1 MKWYLALLIVYL
13 IQYASLKPLDDDNQ
27 VQEGDD
33 KRDKISTEPE
43 KPSPADIPADDSAA
57 AVDAPSDSS
66 QGDPSAAL
74 EKLGSEGDDAT
85 KPTEGAEKKDNTGDS
100 DTANADAV
108 KKDTAGDADAAKK
121 DDTGDAVTSPA
132 PTTVVVTTGKI
143 DGGATTTATPSKEV
157 TATDAPSKEGT
168 ATDAPATTVKPSGS
182 STVGIKKDTITA
194 PTPSNRPSTLPS
206 TSNKPPTTVPTT
218 VIPTTVK
225 KTTKHASTTKKHHS
239 TAAPTKKKEVGASQ
253 AIKRSGLVTRRTT
266 THKPTT
272 SIFDLPSKRHTTSAT
287 TGAPTSTSPPEKKTV
302 EKSDNNTLTMKG
314 TTFHVGVRFLDE
326 KFTDD
331 LNFPKN
337 PVYQSLKKHVMTTVA
352 EVYKNYKD
360 YKQVVV
366 IKFSDS
372 EKKDTSGG
380 DDKRDDIGNPGVIV
394 DFYLRFYTASTHL
407 DKLTEA
413 LQSGKLG
420 THPVSPLFVRACKYN
435 VCLSGSSHNISSY
448 ITSCVVS
455 YLDIAEPKGRVCT
468 PDCKIQC
475 YSYCDAGCC
484 NLHVIQHIDMP
495 TQSPVDA
502 LIQQQQQQLQQ
513 PCQGATCTSSPP
525 PPQTPCEG
533 SSCQPA
539 MPQMPCQGASCA
551 PQMPM
556 PQMPCLGPSCQ
567 PAMPQMPCQGASCQP
582 AMPPVPCQGASCQ
595 QAMPQM
601 PCQGASCAPQMQQ
614 MPCQGMSCQP
624 QINPCR
630 GSSCTPPPQMMPQPM
645 PFINYA
651 PMPPPMMQQCPP
663 SCSQICAPSC
673 PNQCCGMP
681 PQMPMQQMQSPYG
694 AARCGPRGC

>member
-168 ATDAPATTVKPSGS
+168 ATDAPATTVKP
-182 STVGIKKDTITA
+182 
-194 PTPSNRPSTLPS
+194 
-206 TSNKPPTTVPTT
+206 
-218 VIPTTVK
+218 
-225 KTTKHASTTKKHHS
+225 
-239 TAAPTKKKEVGASQ
+239 
-253 AIKRSGLVTRRTT
+253 
-266 THKPTT
+266 
-272 SIFDLPSKRHTTSAT
+272 SAT